1 MILLTSRLANAS
13 PFRKNSVMARGLLLS
28 SCLFVLSACSPG
40 QSNTNAPQ
48 AKSSNTQ
55 NAPLIVPPGSGNLPL
70 QPGQSGAQYTPNGL
84 PALQPP
90 KGINY
95 ETLFN
100 TRLKDEEQRFQ
111 RLENAVTD
119 LRREFESVKP
129 SVVRLVAVEGDIQN
143 LIQEL
148 ETLLQNEPPSSAAP
162 SATPYVAPVS
172 QSGGAGS
179 APVLAVPTSQPPKVV
194 APKAVVKTPP
204 VPLSNSGDAQRLRF
218 GEHSDKTRI
227 VIDAAR
233 AIQYSVDLDNAEKL
247 LVIDLPDAY
256 WGGQTSWSSPKSPLV
271 TSYTV
276 QKTDSGSRIVMLLK
290 RTSSVLK
297 KSLLKPNKDSG
308 SYRLVIDLK
317 K

>member
-100 TRLKDEEQRFQ
+100 TRLKDE
-111 RLENAVTD
+111 D
-119 LRREFESVKP
+119 
-129 SVVRLVAVEGDIQN
+129 
-143 LIQEL
+143 
-148 ETLLQNEPPSSAAP
+148 LLQNEPPSSAAP

-179 APVLAVPTSQPPKVV
+179 APVLAVPTSQPSKAV

-247 LVIDLPDAY
+247 
-256 WGGQTSWSSPKSPLV
+256 KE
-271 TSYTV
+271 
-276 QKTDSGSRIVMLLK
+276 
-290 RTSSVLK
+290 
-297 KSLLKPNKDSG
+297 NF
-308 SYRLVIDLK
+308 
-317 K
+317 